1 MDFENL
7 VADQVMIL
15 DRHFTS
21 GRCGRSI
28 DKVIIHHNA
37 ANLSVAGCHSVWES
51 REASAHYQVCSD
63 GTIGQLVWD
72 RDTAWHASDF
82 YANTTSIGIEHA
94 DCQSDPW
101 RISGACLDAGA
112 HLVAAVCRFYGLG
125 RPEWGVNLF
134 GHSDFAATECPAS
147 LAEGGSQHDEYVA
160 RAQWWYDVMTGAAAP
175 EEEDMTEDQA
185 QMLKAIYDVLVPY
198 MGWQYSNEGTG
209 DECDMHQ
216 MQVDMWGVLHKY
228 MGWQY
233 RKEDDGD
240 GVSDPVDMHQMQVDT
255 WEAIPKLLA
264 MEAAQTE
271 AIKALAKMQGAD
283 PEAVAKAVSDAVEA
297 KLKTIRLEVTT
308 TPEEKK
314 AEGGAS

>member
-15 DRHFTS
+15 DRHYTS

-28 DKVIIHHNA
+28 DKVIVHHNA
-37 ANLSVAGCHSVWES
+37 ADLSVAGCHSVWES

-147 LAEGGSQHDEYVA
+147 LSEGGSQHDEYVA

-175 EEEDMTEDQA
+175 EEEDMTDEQA
-185 QMLKAIYDVLVPY
+185 QMLKDVWDILHKY
-198 MGWQYSNEGTG
+198 YGWQYKK
-209 DECDMHQ
+209 
-216 MQVDMWGVLHKY
+216 V
-228 MGWQY
+228 
-233 RKEDDGD
+233 DDGD
-240 GVSDPVDMHQMQVDT
+240 GVYDTVDMHQMQVDT

-283 PEAVAKAVSDAVEA
+283 PDAVAKAVSNAVEA
-297 KLKTIRLEVTT
+297 KLKTIRLEVSTDA
-308 TPEEKK
+308 K
-314 AEGGAS
+314 EG

>member
-37 ANLSVAGCHSVWES
+37 GNLSVSGCHSVWES

-63 GTIGQLVWD
+63 GTIGQLIWD

-94 DCQSDPW
+94 DCQSGPW

-134 GHSDFAATECPAS
+134 GHSDFAPTECPAS

-160 RAQWWYDVMTGAAAP
+160 RAQWWYDAMTGAAAP
-175 EEEDMTEDQA
+175 EEEDMTDEQA
-185 QMLKAIYDVLVPY
+185 QMLKDIWDIQHKYY
-198 MGWQYSNEGTG
+198 GWQYKK
-209 DECDMHQ
+209 
-216 MQVDMWGVLHKY
+216 V
-228 MGWQY
+228 
-233 RKEDDGD
+233 DDGD
-240 GVSDPVDMHQMQVDT
+240 GVSDPVDMHQMMVDNWT
-255 WEAIPKLLA
+255 AIPKLLA

-297 KLKTIRLEVTT
+297 KLRTIRLEVSADA
-308 TPEEKK
+308 K
-314 AEGGAS
+314 EG

>member
-1 MDFENL
+1 MDYENL

-28 DKVIIHHNA
+28 DKVIVHHNA

-101 RISGACLDAGA
+101 RVSGACLDAGA

-134 GHSDFAATECPAS
+134 GHSDFAPTECPAS

-198 MGWQYSNEGTG
+198 MGWQYENTDGSDNGV
-209 DECDMHQ
+209 DMHK
-216 MQVDMWGVLHKY
+216 MLKDVWETLVPY
-228 MGWQY
+228 MGFQY
-233 RKEDDGD
+233 RATGADGGPGGD
-240 GVSDPVDMHQMQVDT
+240 DPVDMHAMIRATYD
-255 WEAIPKLLA
+255 ALPKLLA
-264 MEAAQTE
+264 LCDRM
-271 AIKALAKMQGAD
+271 
-283 PEAVAKAVSDAVEA
+283 DAVEA
-297 KLKTIRLEVTT
+297 KLGIAMAEDAA
-308 TPEEKK
+308 PEAEK
-314 AEGGAS
+314 AEVDAS